1 MAFCGYGGPP
11 LNYYSRVA
19 GGLAKV
25 INGSS
30 LTTKGCNDFDVT
42 DVTLA
47 SSEFTSTHRAGEQWR
62 QVVQEGKA
70 LNVRL
75 MRTPHSKLSVQTS
88 TRLDCD
94 GARFGNW
101 DVEASQFHEKH
112 WMVDHHTSFVKPR
125 MVTNNALIQDFDG
138 TLVLVVDF
146 PQEGPNTSDYAIFIC
161 FIIRQYVHRVE
172 IDNTIDGLTQS
183 VLRAMMVKMFMINPT
198 RGRLRGRIACY
209 V

>member
-1 MAFCGYGGPP
+1 MLLWQAPSLHPP
-11 LNYYSRVA
+11 IVLVNNGVSA
-19 GGLAKV
+19 GRQ
-25 INGSS
+25 GS
-30 LTTKGCNDFDVT
+30 K
-42 DVTLA
+42 
-47 SSEFTSTHRAGEQWR
+47 R
-62 QVVQEGKA
+62 KA
-70 LNVRL
+70 DE
-75 MRTPHSKLSVQTS
+75 RTPHSKLSVQTS

-183 VLRAMMVKMFMINPT
+183 VLRTMMVKMFMINPT
-198 RGRLRGRIACY
+198 RGRLRDI
-209 V
+209 

>member
-1 MAFCGYGGPP
+1 MQDEHYNEA
-11 LNYYSRVA
+11 L
-19 GGLAKV
+19 KV
-25 INGSS
+25 
-30 LTTKGCNDFDVT
+30 
-42 DVTLA
+42 
-47 SSEFTSTHRAGEQWR
+47 
-62 QVVQEGKA
+62 
-70 LNVRL
+70 
-75 MRTPHSKLSVQTS
+75 
-88 TRLDCD
+88 
-94 GARFGNW
+94 
-101 DVEASQFHEKH
+101 KH

-198 RGRLRGRIACY
+198 RGRLRDCWVVRCLLLCGNLGWIHKRALNLWCFYNFRACAAQ
-209 V
+209 